1 MVWGRWREAASR
13 SCSCCECC
21 LVRRVGPRGVT
32 PRMGEMWRVLG
43 SEGVVEVVVAR
54 RWLRWQEDKEEVV
67 VLEESRVVS
76 QLLEVV
82 VELEKKQE
90 EDDEQG
96 SDETTEEKERG
107 WLLSR
112 SVMLVVEIGVE
123 TQLPLSLTAASYAVL
138 ILFQLLSRVV
148 VESGVG
154 VSDFPYDEDSEV
166 VTMERADLG
175 RVRKEVLGLLLLTM
189 LCSVEVG
196 DDGWSRRDLYTFL
209 LTEARGMSSMLF
221 MELT

>member
-1 MVWGRWREAASR
+1 M
-13 SCSCCECC
+13 
-21 LVRRVGPRGVT
+21 
-32 PRMGEMWRVLG
+32 
-43 SEGVVEVVVAR
+43 
-54 RWLRWQEDKEEVV
+54 
-67 VLEESRVVS
+67 
-76 QLLEVV
+76 
-82 VELEKKQE
+82 
-90 EDDEQG
+90 
-96 SDETTEEKERG
+96 
-107 WLLSR
+107 
-112 SVMLVVEIGVE
+112 
-123 TQLPLSLTAASYAVL
+123 
-138 ILFQLLSRVV
+138 V